1 MILYVVGGSCFIKTK
16 DYLIIGS
23 EDVDRLGVD
32 FFITGTQLTCVVITE
47 RISVKDFLYSLSRV
61 RLVPSSDLSS
71 LKVLSKAVVATTDG
85 IEFGKCF
92 PVEYTSVDEL
102 KHHFEEY
109 WC

>member
-1 MILYVVGGSCFIKTK
+1 MILYVVGGSCYVKTK

-47 RISVKDFLYSLSRV
+47 KISVKDFLYSLSRV
-61 RLVPSSDLSS
+61 RLSPPKHLAS
-71 LKVLSKAVVATTDG
+71 LKVLSKGVVATTDG

-92 PVEYTSVDEL
+92 PVKYASVNDL

-109 WC
+109 WS